1 MPFKLPELP
10 YADSAL
16 EPHVSR
22 QTLDL
27 HHGKHHRGYVDNL
40 NKLVADTKY
49 AVLTLEEVIF
59 DSSRSAADAAIF
71 NNAAQ
76 VWNHSFLW
84 KSMSPDGGGDPSGD
98 LKDAIIADFGGLE
111 RFLSQ
116 FKKAATSQFGSG
128 WVWLVRDAGNLKL
141 VTTGNAGTPIADTSI
156 PLLTLDVWEHAYY
169 LDYQNERGRYV
180 DAFLKGLINWDFA
193 ASNFAALSNAS

>member
-1 MPFKLPELP
+1 MTFKIPELP
-10 YADSAL
+10 YANAAL

-22 QTLDL
+22 QTLNL
-27 HHGKHHRGYVDNL
+27 HHGKHHQSYVENL
-40 NKLVADTKY
+40 NKLLADTTY
-49 AVLTLEEVIF
+49 ADMSLEEVIF
-59 DSSRSAADAAIF
+59 KSNRNTADAAIF

-84 KSMSPDGGGDPSGD
+84 NSMSPDGGGDPSGD

-128 WVWLVRDAGNLKL
+128 WVWLVRDDGNLKL
-141 VTTGNAGTPIADTSI
+141 VTTGNAGTPIAGTSI

-180 DAFLKGLINWDFA
+180 DVFLKELINWDFA
-193 ASNFAALSNAS
+193 ASNFAASAKAP